1 MTSPPSSETV
11 SRDLQV
17 EMADTLAKAAE
28 ILEDFSRFEASSA
41 AILQEVGSAMS
52 EHCNELASVRAG
64 FVGVTS
70 HLQSEVG
77 GDHKAAAA
85 GDAKGEQNEDA
96 GEGGGD
102 VKNNQ

>member
-11 SRDLQV
+11 PRDLQV

-28 ILEDFSRFEASSA
+28 ILEDFSRFEASS
-41 AILQEVGSAMS
+41 LQEVGSAMS